1 MADLPVVE
9 VRVLADA
16 LNLEHTD
23 APHRVIVRGVETV
36 RDALPMLAALTKK
49 ALDFKGVVALLM
61 EAEEG
66 GHVSG
71 GDDDSDSDY
80 DTGDEGELCDTS
92 DDDDDCD
99 AEDEVEEEGWVLVNM
114 KPLRPVAVLAVLLDE
129 LIYDIVP
136 QLIQMPGDRDLL
148 LRLLVNGKEI
158 HRVGPAV
165 PGQPG
170 ELSVRLG
177 NKVQKLVSHAFQD
190 RHGVPRTEAQ
200 RAAWVTRRRNKLRDE
215 AQKLYL
221 NYAVELD

>member
-80 DTGDEGELCDTS
+80 DTGDEVTR
-92 DDDDDCD
+92 
-99 AEDEVEEEGWVLVNM
+99 VEEEGWVLVNM

-148 LRLLVNGKEI
+148 RRLLVNGKEI

-177 NKVQKLVSHAFQD
+177 IKVQKLVSHAFQD

-200 RAAWVTRRRNKLRDE
+200 RAAWVTRRRNKLRDQ